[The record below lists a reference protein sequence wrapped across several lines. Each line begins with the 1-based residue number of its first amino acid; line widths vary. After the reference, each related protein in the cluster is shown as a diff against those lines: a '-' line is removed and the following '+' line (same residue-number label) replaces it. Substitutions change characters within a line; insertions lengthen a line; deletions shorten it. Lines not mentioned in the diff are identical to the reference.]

1 MPFGKKKKEK
11 AVAKKAVLKKN
22 TKNTM
27 ANKNTMTKKNAMAK
41 KNMDGVLKAGH
52 MTMAKK
58 VTAMMKKMSAAEKR
72 AMLAQIRKG

>member
-1 MPFGKKKKEK
+1 MPFGKKKNGKAVAKK

-22 TKNTM
+22 TKD
-27 ANKNTMTKKNAMAK
+27 TMTNKNAMAK
-41 KNMDGVLKAGH
+41 KNMDGVLKASH

-58 VTAMMKKMSAAEKR
+58 VTATMKKMSAEEKR